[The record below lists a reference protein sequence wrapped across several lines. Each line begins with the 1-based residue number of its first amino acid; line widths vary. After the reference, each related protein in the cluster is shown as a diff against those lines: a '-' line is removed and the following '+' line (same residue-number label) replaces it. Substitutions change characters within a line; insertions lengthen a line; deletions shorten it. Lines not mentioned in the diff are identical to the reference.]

1 MSTGRT
7 SRPSARAKAL
17 STRPRRRRARYRSVL
32 RKPSASGLVTV
43 ALPQRPLLKQPPRLK
58 RARSPSRARRSRLGQ
73 PIRPLPPMLK
83 RMLRL
88 LPRVRRRQPG
98 LPRRPLMQRLPL
110 RRLLAPQRRP
120 HQLLPMLLQSAPQH
134 HQPHRLLPP
143 LRRWFP
149 RPYQQSLRSPLRP
162 RPAHRRPSFRPM
174 LRVAQQ
180 RHL

>member
-7 SRPSARAKAL
+7 SRPSARAKVL

-32 RKPSASGLVTV
+32 RRQSASGSVAV
-43 ALPQRPLLKQPPRLK
+43 ALPQPPLLKQPPRLK
-58 RARSPSRARRSRLGQ
+58 RARSPSRARRLRLGQ
-73 PIRPLPPMLK
+73 PIPPLPPIPK

-98 LPRRPLMQRLPL
+98 LPRRLLMQRHPL
-110 RRLLAPQRRP
+110 RRLLAQQR
-120 HQLLPMLLQSAPQH
+120 QLLPILLQSAPQH

-162 RPAHRRPSFRPM
+162 RPAHPCPSFRLM
-174 LRVAQQ
+174 LQAATR